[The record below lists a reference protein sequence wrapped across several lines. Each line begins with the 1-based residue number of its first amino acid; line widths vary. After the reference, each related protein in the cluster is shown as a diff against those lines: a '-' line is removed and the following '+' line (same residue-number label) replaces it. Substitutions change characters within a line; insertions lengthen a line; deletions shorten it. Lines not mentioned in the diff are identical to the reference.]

1 MGGPH
6 ICTHYYMGKIRDVP
20 GILTGPCLC
29 GHIETLCWTL
39 AGILSEQESQI
50 WTIST
55 IASEIRCL
63 TDLVANKS
71 IRIVSLGFFTID
83 PFDST
88 SLAHSKL
95 SECRMTRWTPRVDLV
110 CSL

>member
-1 MGGPH
+1 MGGHH
-6 ICTHYYMGKIRDVP
+6 ICTHYYMGSIRDVP
-20 GILTGPCLC
+20 RILTRPCSY

-39 AGILSEQESQI
+39 EGILSEQESQI

-71 IRIVSLGFFTID
+71 IRIVSLDFCVTD
-83 PFDST
+83 PSDST

-95 SECRMTRWTPRVDLV
+95 PKCHMTR
-110 CSL
+110 